1 MALEEDYVAC
11 VALSSRPDRSCE
23 MTPWIF
29 ITLGLIVAI
38 GVVKLALMWK
48 FAHAHVTASTND
60 ITPMSNRRASEY
72 APGLIALVVLT
83 FVYSDI
89 GLWFLP
95 IVAYVAV
102 WIPQV
107 SRKAAS
113 PTQSIY
119 VGAAFGTA
127 MVVAVLGQ
135 ILVWGN

>member
-1 MALEEDYVAC
+1 
-11 VALSSRPDRSCE
+11 

-29 ITLGLIVAI
+29 VILGLIVAI

-48 FAHAHVTASTND
+48 FAHAEAPASTSEV
-60 ITPMSNRRASEY
+60 TPMSNRRAWEF
-72 APGLIALVVLT
+72 ALGLVALVFLT
-83 FVYSDI
+83 FAYSDM

-95 IVAYVAV
+95 LVAYVAV
-102 WIPQV
+102 WMPQV

-113 PTQSIY
+113 PLQSIY
-119 VGAAFGTA
+119 VGAVFGTA

>member
-1 MALEEDYVAC
+1 
-11 VALSSRPDRSCE
+11 

-29 ITLGLIVAI
+29 VTLGLIVAI

-48 FAHAHVTASTND
+48 FAHAGTHASASD
-60 ITPMSNRRASEY
+60 VTPMSNRRASEY
-72 APGLIALVVLT
+72 ALGLIALVFLT
-83 FVYSDI
+83 FAYSDM

-95 IVAYVAV
+95 LVAYVAV

-113 PTQSIY
+113 PIQSIN

-127 MVVAVLGQ
+127 TVVAVLGQ

>member
-1 MALEEDYVAC
+1 
-11 VALSSRPDRSCE
+11 
-23 MTPWIF
+23 MTPWIYV
-29 ITLGLIVAI
+29 TLALLVVI

-48 FAHAHVTASTND
+48 FSHAEAPVSTGD

-72 APGLIALVVLT
+72 ALGLIALVFLT
-83 FVYSDI
+83 FAYSDM

-107 SRKAAS
+107 SRKATS
-113 PTQSIY
+113 PSQAFY

-135 ILVWGN
+135 IFVWGS